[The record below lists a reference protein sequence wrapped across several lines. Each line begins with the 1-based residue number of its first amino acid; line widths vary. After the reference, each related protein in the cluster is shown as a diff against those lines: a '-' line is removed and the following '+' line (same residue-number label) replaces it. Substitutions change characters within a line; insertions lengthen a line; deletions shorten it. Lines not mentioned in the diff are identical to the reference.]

1 MYTHSPLNR
10 DRREIRLVRL
20 RPPSNADLITA
31 PVSLEIR
38 HVSLDDDVLYAALSY
53 VWGDAAD
60 TVPIDIDGAPF
71 RVTRN
76 LHAALQQFARDGV
89 DSWLWVDA
97 VCIAQAD
104 LAEKSW
110 QIDAMRDVFGGAVM
124 VYMWLGPGT
133 EESDTIMEFI
143 SRAAAWRGIDG
154 MVKLLG
160 QGHVRTVRE
169 IASHVASRF
178 SPWGE
183 PKMPSPETE
192 TETETGTETVLRPID
207 SQDTSALANRGRS
220 ESPLLN
226 DTQTSET
233 KLAVYELLRDFLSHR
248 NPPLF
253 DAICNLLQRDYW
265 HRVWIIQEVSLARDA
280 RVVVGTKTIPLDI
293 FDAVFNALWFSLY
306 NVKMNLATRRIFRT
320 GVHNLSNIT
329 SLRIRN
335 LRRKGSTVRLVDILW
350 NVSAAVYR
358 PHYSA
363 SDPRDIAFGLLGVMD
378 DEERGGLQTD
388 YSLSTEEVFARIT
401 TALLDHSG
409 SRDSEP
415 RDSDSRD
422 SDFYLDSILPGDE
435 NGILP
440 TWVPDWVDVGQYGQD
455 VLAVSYYKSFC
466 AAGERVQRQTFS
478 EAAGRKGGLSY
489 IVLSGCCV
497 DEVVQVMEAPA
508 WPQGRRYRPPGKGD
522 AELWCQCVIAFTGLH
537 PVGSG
542 GNNEEKEGEAAA
554 AAAHV
559 FQTLVHGESG
569 NFAEEL
575 NRLGPDIVRMRRV
588 DPAALTSQGAAMVR
602 RYTQARAE
610 EQLEPQAP
618 VDDEEMKSYMRGWRE
633 NVYLQNRKRTLFKT
647 AKGTLGVGRV
657 GIKAGDMLTL
667 IWGARSPIV
676 LSRRSRG
683 GFYFRGDAYVD
694 GLMHGEFLKTKPREE
709 EFTLY

>member
-20 RPPSNADLITA
+20 RPPSNADPITA

-38 HVSLDDDVLYAALSY
+38 HVSLDDDVPYAALSY

-76 LHAALQQFARDGV
+76 LHAALQQFSRDGV

-133 EESDTIMEFI
+133 EESDTIMEFV

-160 QGHVRTVRE
+160 QGHVRTPRM
-169 IASHVASRF
+169 S
-178 SPWGE
+178 
-183 PKMPSPETE
+183 SPETE
-192 TETETGTETVLRPID
+192 METETVPRPVD
-207 SQDTSALANRGRS
+207 SQDTSASANHGRS
-220 ESPLLN
+220 ESPLLD

-248 NPPLF
+248 SPPLF

-280 RVVVGTKTIPLDI
+280 RVVVGTKAIPLDI

-329 SLRIRN
+329 SLRIRK

-350 NVSAAVYR
+350 NVGATMDR

-378 DEERGGLQTD
+378 DEERAGLQTD

-401 TALLDHSG
+401 TALLDRSG
-409 SRDSEP
+409 SRDSET

-440 TWVPDWVDVGQYGQD
+440 TWVPDWVDVGQYGQE
-455 VLAVSYYKSFC
+455 VLAVSYYKPFC
-466 AAGERVQRQTFS
+466 AAGERVQRQPFS
-478 EAAGRKGGLSY
+478 EAAGRKGGLGY

-508 WPQGRRYRPPGKGD
+508 WPQGRRYIPPGKGD
-522 AELWCQCVIAFTGLH
+522 AELWCQSVIAFTGLH

-542 GNNEEKEGEAAA
+542 GNSEEAEAEA

-559 FQTLVHGESG
+559 FRTLVHGESG
-569 NFAEEL
+569 NFPEEL

-588 DPAALTSQGAAMVR
+588 DPGALTSQGAAMVR
-602 RYTQARAE
+602 RNTQTRTE
-610 EQLEPQAP
+610 EELEAQTP
-618 VDDEEMKSYMRGWRE
+618 VDDEEMKSYMSGWRE

-676 LSRRSRG
+676 LRRRSRG

-694 GLMHGEFLKTKPREE
+694 GLMHGEFLKTKPKEE